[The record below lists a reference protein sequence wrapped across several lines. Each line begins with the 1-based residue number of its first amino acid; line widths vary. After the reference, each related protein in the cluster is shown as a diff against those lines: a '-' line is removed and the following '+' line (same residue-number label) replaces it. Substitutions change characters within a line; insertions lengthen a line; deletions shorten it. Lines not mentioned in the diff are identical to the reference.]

1 MSPARRP
8 RSSPDPFP
16 GVEPDPAAI
25 AAAIAAA
32 TATAPGP
39 EAPAADPSFEGMISA
54 PGAFLTVVELVPWRG
69 PADDPAGQKALALG
83 AALAGEPRIDA
94 LSVTDN
100 AGGHAMASPELLARE
115 IATRGGRP
123 IVHVAC
129 RDRNRNEL
137 LSLGWRLASQRLR
150 TILAL
155 SGDYPVEGYGGV
167 ARPVF
172 DLDSVGLLEMY
183 RREGLLEPGGGLFPG
198 AVVNPHKRFE
208 WELMP
213 QYYKLELKL
222 RTGARFV
229 IPQVG
234 YDARK
239 QDELLRYLRLRGL
252 QVPVLA
258 NVYRLTR
265 TTARIFNAGKIPGVT
280 VTDALLAIAEREGAS
295 PDKGKAFFLDLA
307 ARQVAVAR
315 GLGHAG
321 AYLGGVS
328 NPDDIGRILEIA
340 ATFSPDDW
348 RGLAREIRFGWA
360 DEFHALE
367 PDPETGLSSDRP
379 SERYRRSTTAAAR
392 RRGRR
397 RVDVAYRAN
406 RVVHD
411 LAFAPDSR
419 GFRAGTQFYT
429 AAARYRLGRPLH
441 LLEQMAK
448 VPLFDCR
455 DCGDCSLPDIAYL
468 CPESQCAKNQ
478 RNGPCGGTHEGECEV
493 PGRECIWARAYR
505 RLKPYGEE
513 DTILHRPVVVTDNAL
528 RRTSAWANTYLGRDH
543 AGRPSDAPETGGH

>member
-1 MSPARRP
+1 MSTTRR
-8 RSSPDPFP
+8 RRRTADQA
-16 GVEPDPAAI
+16 DPAPPPDASEG
-25 AAAIAAA
+25 AEMPAQASVK
-32 TATAPGP
+32 
-39 EAPAADPSFEGMISA
+39 PAASFEARITA
-54 PGAFLTVVELVPWRG
+54 PGAFLTIVELVPWRG
-69 PADDPAGQKALALG
+69 TADEPDGQKALALG
-83 AALAGEPRIDA
+83 AALAGDPRIDA

-100 AGGHAMASPELLARE
+100 AGGHAMASPELLAGE
-115 IATRGGRP
+115 IAARGGRP

-137 LSLGWRLASQRLR
+137 LSLGWRLASRGLR

-183 RREGLLEPGGGLFPG
+183 RREGLLGREDGLFPG

-213 QYYKLELKL
+213 QYHKLELKL

-239 QDELLRYLRLRGL
+239 QDELLRYLRRRGFD
-252 QVPVLA
+252 VPVLA
-258 NVYRLTR
+258 NIYRLTR
-265 TTARIFNAGKIPGVT
+265 TTARIFNAGRIPGVT
-280 VTDALLAIAEREGAS
+280 VTDDLLAIAEREAAS
-295 PDKGKAFFLDLA
+295 PDKGKAFFLELA
-307 ARQVAVAR
+307 ARQVAIAR

-321 AYLGGVS
+321 AYFGGVS
-328 NPDDIGRILEIA
+328 NPDDIGRILEVA
-340 ATFSPDDW
+340 ASFAPDDW
-348 RGLAREIRFGWA
+348 RTFAREIRFGWA

-379 SERYRRSTTAAAR
+379 AERYRRSMAPGAR

-406 RVVHD
+406 RLVHD
-411 LAFAPDSR
+411 LAFAPGGA
-419 GFRAGTQFYT
+419 GFRAGTRVYT
-429 AAARYRLGRPLH
+429 AAERYRIGRPLH
-441 LLEQMAK
+441 VLEQLAK

-468 CPESQCAKNQ
+468 CPESQCAKNE
-478 RNGPCGGTHEGECEV
+478 RNGPCGGSLEGECEV

-513 DTILHRPVVVTDNAL
+513 DAILRRPVVVTDNAL
-528 RRTSAWANTYLGRDH
+528 RRTSAWANTYLERDH
-543 AGRPSDAPETGGH
+543 AGRSSQGSDTGGH